1 MNNEDRNQQILD
13 AIFSSIFD
21 PVAVYK
27 VVRGRSDKP
36 IDLEY
41 ERINDAYLNYYLTR
55 KGFIRREDVI
65 GRLYTEVWSGEK
77 NSGWEELMLRVA
89 SADCANF
96 NELTNRYENSGYF
109 EGKSSFIPGYYQMF
123 AFSPIIGHVVSIFR
137 DMSDLHIATKDL
149 NIKEKQL
156 IESREGLRKLTTS
169 LTLAE
174 EKTRRSIAT
183 TLHDTLGYSM
193 VSLFHAIKELRY
205 SDLSLS
211 EKEEKLEHITSDMEK
226 LIDDTRAFTFSIS
239 PPLLYEL
246 GLDAALASRCENIRN
261 TTHIKC
267 HFCTHGNERKIPE
280 DTKVLLYQMAHE
292 LLVNVIKHANAREV
306 LVQTRWGAKK
316 VQLLVEDDGIG
327 FTNGTFEQKMQ
338 ELSGMGLFSI
348 RERLK
353 TMGGNFD
360 IVSVEG
366 KGTTVSIVVPIERSS
381 QQSDGKLN

>member
-1 MNNEDRNQQILD
+1 MNEENRKQQILD

-21 PVAVYK
+21 PVAVYR

-55 KGFIRREDVI
+55 KGFIKRDDVI
-65 GRLYTEVWSGEK
+65 GRLYTEVWAGEE

-89 SADCANF
+89 SANCACF
-96 NELTNRYENSGYF
+96 NESTNRYENSGYF
-109 EGKSSFIPGYYQMF
+109 EGQSSMSPGYYQMF

-149 NIKEKQL
+149 SIKEKEL
-156 IESREGLRKLTTS
+156 IKSREGLRKLTTS

-174 EKTRRSIAT
+174 EKTRRYIAT

-193 VSLFHAIKELRY
+193 VSLFHAIKELKS

-211 EKEEKLEHITSDMEK
+211 EKEKKLDRITSDMEK

-246 GLDAALASRCENIRN
+246 GLDAALASRCESIRN
-261 TTHIKC
+261 TTGIDC
-267 HFCTHGNERKIPE
+267 LFCTHGNERKIPE

-292 LLVNVIKHANAREV
+292 LLVNVTKHANASKV

-316 VQLLVEDDGIG
+316 IQLLVEDDGIG
-327 FTNGTFEQKMQ
+327 FTNGTFEQKIK
-338 ELSGMGLFSI
+338 EFSGMGLFSI

-353 TMGGNFD
+353 TMGGKFD
-360 IVSVEG
+360 IVSVQG
-366 KGTTVSIVVPIERSS
+366 KGTTVSILVPIEQRG
-381 QQSDGKLN
+381 QKSD

>member
-1 MNNEDRNQQILD
+1 MNEENRKQQILD

-21 PVAVYK
+21 PVAVYR

-55 KGFIRREDVI
+55 KGFIKRDDVI
-65 GRLYTEVWSGEK
+65 GRLYTEVWAGEE

-89 SADCANF
+89 SANCASF
-96 NELTNRYENSGYF
+96 NESTNRYENSGYF
-109 EGKSSFIPGYYQMF
+109 EGQSSFIPGYYQMF

-137 DMSDLHIATKDL
+137 DMSDLHLATKDL
-149 NIKEKQL
+149 SIKEKQL
-156 IESREGLRKLTTS
+156 IESREGLRRLTTS

-193 VSLFHAIKELRY
+193 VSLFHSIKELAS
-205 SDLSLS
+205 SDLSDQ
-211 EKEEKLEHITSDMEK
+211 EKEKRINKITVDMEK
-226 LIDDTRAFTFSIS
+226 LIDDTRTFTFSIS

-246 GLDAALASRCENIRN
+246 GLDAALASRCESIRY
-261 TTHIKC
+261 TTDIDC
-267 HFCTHGNERKIPE
+267 IFRTHGNERNIPE

-292 LLVNVIKHANAREV
+292 LLVNVTKHANASKV
-306 LVQTRWGAKK
+306 LVQTRWGSKK

-327 FTNGTFEQKMQ
+327 FTNGTFEQKIK
-338 ELSGMGLFSI
+338 EFSGMGLFSI

-353 TMGGNFD
+353 TMGGKFD
-360 IVSVEG
+360 IVSVQG
-366 KGTTVSIVVPIERSS
+366 KGTTVSILIPIE
-381 QQSDGKLN
+381 QSDQQPD